1 MTDGKETFKNLDFN
15 VDAYHSWLEDRARE
29 SNKLKVSHFI
39 TLSREYGCD
48 GFPTASKLAE
58 LINKKYT
65 SKWLVFSHQMLEK
78 LAEDEKLGAGLIDQV
93 SEKRYS
99 FINWFIDGLVPDYLQ
114 SIQSQVFQ
122 RLRNLMLNLAEKG
135 NCIIIG
141 GGSQIILNDLD
152 PDKFSGTHVRIY
164 ASYPWRLKSVMDKQ
178 HLSRDAAE
186 EQIKSKQDARNKF
199 VEDFTGKSSTDPLL
213 YNMMLNNDK
222 NTADT
227 MAKAIFTFAENR
239 AFFK

>member
-1 MTDGKETFKNLDFN
+1 MTDSKGIFREPGFS
-15 VDAYHSWLEDRARE
+15 VDAYHSWLEDRSRV
-29 SNKLKVSHFI
+29 SSSLKVSHFI

-48 GFPTASKLAE
+48 GYPAAMRLAE

-65 SKWLVFSHQMLEK
+65 SKWLVFSHPMLEK
-78 LAEDEKLGAGLIDQV
+78 LAEDQKMGAGLIDTV

-114 SIQSQVFQ
+114 SVQSQVFQ

-152 PDKFSGTHVRIY
+152 PEKFAGTHVRLY
-164 ASYPWRLKSVMDKQ
+164 ASYPHRLKSVMDKF
-178 HLSRDAAE
+178 HLSREAAE
-186 EQIKSKQDARNKF
+186 EQIRSKQDARNKF
-199 VEDFTGKSSTDPLL
+199 VEDFTGKSASDPLL
-213 YNMMLNNDK
+213 YHMMLNNDK
-222 NTADT
+222 NSPEM
-227 MAKAIFTFAENR
+227 MAKAVFSYAESR
-239 AFFK
+239 GFFK